1 MSITPYSPVRFI
13 LDGQDIRT
21 DAVGLMVDRTKGVY
35 LVEFNPDEIWSGY
48 DGKMTAVFRPAFGEE
63 VKVPVVDFQAE
74 IPPDAIHAPWVQVG
88 VYAKDGNVTYPT
100 FFSSRIA
107 IQDGTYII

>member
-1 MSITPYSPVRFI
+1 MSITQYSPVRF
-13 LDGQDIRT
+13 LLVGQDIRT
-21 DAVGLMVDRTKGVY
+21 DAAELMVDRTKGVY
-35 LVEFNPDEIWSGY
+35 LVSFDPDEIWAGY

-63 VKVPVVDFQAE
+63 VKAPVVDFQAE

-88 VYAKDGNVTYPT
+88 VYAQDGNVTYPT
-100 FFSSRIA
+100 VFSSRIA